1 MWECLP
7 KLLSVKKV
15 TVFVPDNHF
24 WPSLIFALQVQEPT
38 LRMEHW
44 MRLHSGRLYLY
55 LQILDL
61 AVKG

>member
-1 MWECLP
+1 MGMLTKTLKC
-7 KLLSVKKV
+7 KKV

-24 WPSLIFALQVQEPT
+24 WPSKIFAVQVQEPT

-44 MRLHSGRLYLY
+44 MRLHSGRLYPY

-61 AVKG
+61 AVKA